1 MLQNIREKFTGT
13 FALVILGLLA
23 IPFVFVGVGLNYNF
37 AGGTNIASANGQD
50 IPLGFFEARYRDFVA
65 QNPQVIE
72 ASEDVRYEV
81 RRQLLEQIIR
91 EFLIEE
97 YLIELGYQV
106 SDDSVIESIREMPEF
121 QVDGRFDIEL
131 YRSVVGQQGF
141 STEQFEL
148 VQRRVIREGQM
159 SLAIGASALVSPAEY
174 RNYINVVAQ
183 QRVVTMADLSPALVN
198 DGIEISEDEIVAF
211 YEGAPLLYQLPES
224 ANIEYALVSR
234 ADVAAGVEITES
246 DLQAYYEEESGRYLQ
261 DEQRQ
266 ARHILILFED
276 DEAAA
281 EEKATGIL
289 ARVQAGEPF
298 EDLAQQYS
306 MDGLTASSG
315 GDLGAS
321 TRTQLSSELGTAIF
335 DMRVGEIRGLVKS
348 AFGFHIIRLD
358 DILEQGP
365 LPLEQV
371 RADLLAELQ
380 DREADDAFLLAER
393 AMSDALF
400 DTPEMPA
407 IAAAAG
413 VDVVTVEGFTRVA
426 GGGELGNN
434 QAAIEAV
441 FDPRV
446 LEDGEISDIIELDAE
461 RSAVFRV
468 VQFNEQERQ
477 PLDEVREQVE
487 ATLRAQKADEILSG
501 RADEIVAAVEAGQ
514 DFGESA
520 AAVSAAVSQPVLV
533 DRDNRD
539 VDPTVV
545 VGAFTS
551 IKPTEG
557 GMPVVGKVRNLA
569 GGYTVFTVDAVLEGR
584 PESIPLEERD
594 LRKAQLAQQAGVG
607 DYRAFVE
614 ALVENANVEI
624 DEELLAGDMFVQ

>member
-13 FALVILGLLA
+13 FAIVILALLA
-23 IPFVFVGVGLNYNF
+23 IPFVFVGVGVNYNF
-37 AGGTNIASANGQD
+37 LGAGNIATANDQE
-50 IPLGFFEARYRDFVA
+50 IPLGYFESRYRDFIA
-65 QNPQVIE
+65 QNPQFVE
-72 ASEDVRYEV
+72 AGEEVRVEV
-81 RRQLLEQIIR
+81 RRQLLDAIVR
-91 EFLIEE
+91 EVLVED
-97 YLIELGYQV
+97 YLTRLGYRVGDERVIQ
-106 SDDSVIESIREMPEF
+106 SIQEAPQFQANGQFDMDLYLSVI
-121 QVDGRFDIEL
+121 
-131 YRSVVGQQGF
+131 GQQGY
-141 STEQFEL
+141 SPDQYEQI
-148 VQRRVIREGQM
+148 VRRQIRENQM
-159 SLAIGASALVSPAEY
+159 TLAIGASALVSPAEY
-174 RNYINVVAQ
+174 RQYINVVAQ
-183 QRVVTMADLSPALVN
+183 QRVVTTAELSPELVN
-198 DGIEISEDEIVAF
+198 DSIEISDEDIVA
-211 YEGAPLLYQLPES
+211 YYDAEPLLYQLPES
-224 ANIEYALVSR
+224 ADIEYVMISR
-234 ADVAAGVEITES
+234 EEVASGVEVTES
-246 DLQAYYEEESGRYLQ
+246 ELLEYYELESSRFLQ

-266 ARHILILFED
+266 ARHILILFGD

-281 EEKATGIL
+281 EETANGIL
-289 ARVQAGEPF
+289 ARVNAGEPF

-335 DMRVGEIRGLVKS
+335 DMSEGEIRGLVKS

-358 DILEQGP
+358 EILEQGP

-371 RADLLAELQ
+371 RAELLGELQ

-413 VDVVTVEGFTRVA
+413 VEVITVEGFTRN
-426 GGGELGNN
+426 GGGEFGNN
-434 QAAIEAV
+434 QAAIDAV

-446 LEDGEISDIIELDAE
+446 LEDGEISDIIELDAS

-468 VQFNEQERQ
+468 VQFNEPMRQ
-477 PLDEVREQVE
+477 PLDEVSDQIE
-487 ATLRAQKADEILSG
+487 ATLRATRADAILSS
-501 RADEIVAAVEAGQ
+501 RADEIVAAVEGMQ
-514 DFGESA
+514 DFGEAA
-520 AAVSAAVSQPVLV
+520 AAVGAVVSEPALI
-533 DRDNRD
+533 DRDNRE

-551 IKPTEG
+551 IKPVAGE
-557 GMPVVGKVRNLA
+557 MPVVGKVRNLQ

-594 LRKAQLAQQAGVG
+594 TRKLQLAQQSGIG

-614 ALVENANVEI
+614 ALVENADVEI
-624 DEELLAGDMFVQ
+624 DQELLAGDLLIP